1 MDLLSKE
8 EVSNYKKVPQSMI
21 NVITHVSFFL
31 VLLYYDAPFPHHDPH
46 LQPLRVVLK
55 KEASYRLKKVEVRRK
70 DAIDQVIGTMMT
82 RMTLAS
88 YLKPILISPT
98 FH

>member
-8 EVSNYKKVPQSMI
+8 EVSIHKKLQQSLI
-21 NVITHVSFFL
+21 NVIKHVSFFL
-31 VLLYYDAPFPHHDPH
+31 VLSYYDAPFPHHDPH

-88 YLKPILISPT
+88 YLKPILISHT